1 MSIEITPEF
10 RRALDL
16 LNDGHNLFLTGKAGT
31 GKSTLIRHYMEGTD
45 RNVIVAAPTGI
56 AALNVDGYTLHRL
69 FSFPVGVTPEDVRA
83 GRVKPGRFSHTI
95 GKLDTLIIDEVS
107 MVRADLFDCVVA
119 ALERYGPDPTKAFG
133 GVQVVLVGDLY
144 QLPPVVVESEA
155 DYFQTVYESPY
166 FFSATSYDRDAF
178 PTVQLTKVFRQLGD
192 AALTD
197 MLNAI
202 RDGRMTTA
210 INRRLN
216 RQTNPEFVAP
226 KGEFWLTLAGS
237 NRIVHSRN
245 KQQLALLDGEEYRS
259 IAERVGTGDKFDAP
273 TVDELTFKVGAQ
285 IMLLNNDA
293 SGRWVNGSIGRIV
306 DVDFDDGDY
315 LVTAELRDGRTVT
328 IEPHTWEITRPVIS
342 GGSLAHQ
349 VIGTFRQLPFKLAWA
364 ITIHKSQGQTLER
377 AYIDLTGG
385 TFATGQLYVALSRCV
400 SLDGLVLKRNVEPRH
415 VKIDYRVR
423 RFLAEAAHTRTKQTC
438 VLSSLVVGE
447 ADGFVRP
454 IEIAIEFEDGAVFT
468 SLVNPTR
475 DIGDSATRYGLSAAD
490 LQLAPT
496 LAQLWPVIEERIAGH
511 AIVALDGDSA
521 VGVLDTELKRH
532 GIIAPFENFI
542 SIDPADLIPE
552 ESQEQSVSDV
562 RARARSLRRAFE
574 RLATDEWALP
584 YEPVEE
590 PRHAYFLTRHLE
602 TLGSDAHAASVALS
616 RLWVGEGVLPGPE
629 GDEAEIAAVLTDKL
643 RGQRLAARTED
654 ILMAFNDHFGVR
666 VEFESAETQAPIEQV
681 LIEGTRVCFT
691 GIVDYR
697 EKYWERDDME
707 DVARQSGLT
716 PVANVTKTRCDVLI
730 AADVTTMSGKAKNAA
745 KWGKPVYSAEE
756 FLAWAGH

>member
-1 MSIEITPEF
+1 MSIELTPEF

-16 LNDGHNLFLTGKAGT
+16 LNDGRNLFLTGKAGT

-69 FSFPVGVTPEDVRA
+69 FSFPVGVTPDDIRA
-83 GRVKPGRFSHTI
+83 GRVKPARFSRTI

-119 ALERYGPDPTKAFG
+119 ALERYGPEPTKPFG
-133 GVQVVLVGDLY
+133 GVQMVLVGDLY
-144 QLPPVVVESEA
+144 QLPPVVVDSEA
-155 DYFQTVYESPY
+155 EYFRTVYDSPY
-166 FFSATSYDRDAF
+166 FFSANAYDRAAF

-216 RQTNPEFVAP
+216 RQTDAEFVAP
-226 KGEFWLTLAGS
+226 EGEFWLTLAGT
-237 NRIVHSRN
+237 NRIAHSRN
-245 KQQLALLDGEEYRS
+245 KQHLALLEGEEFCS
-259 IAERVGTGDKFDAP
+259 VAERTGTGDAFDAP
-273 TVDELTFKVGAQ
+273 TADELTFKVGAQ
-285 IMLLNNDA
+285 IMLLNNDP
-293 SGRWVNGSIGRIV
+293 SDRWVNGSIGRIIDV
-306 DVDFDDGDY
+306 DVDEGDY
-315 LVTAELRDGRTVT
+315 LVTAELRDGSTVT
-328 IEPHTWEITRPVIS
+328 IEPHTWEITRPVVS
-342 GGSLAHQ
+342 GGNLVHE

-364 ITIHKSQGQTLER
+364 ITIHKSQGQTLQR
-377 AYIDLTGG
+377 AVIDLTGG

-400 SLDGLVLKRNVEPRH
+400 SLDGLVLKRHVEPRH
-415 VKIDYRVR
+415 VKVDYRVR
-423 RFLAEAAHTRTKQTC
+423 RFLAETAPTRTTDTC

-447 ADGFVRP
+447 ADGFIRP
-454 IEIAIEFEDGAVFT
+454 IEIAIEFENGTVFT

-475 DIGDSATRYGLSAAD
+475 DIGDAATRYGLSAAD

-511 AIVALDGDSA
+511 AIIALDGDNA

-542 SIDPADLIPE
+542 NIDPADLTPE
-552 ESQEQSVSDV
+552 ESEEQNDSDV
-562 RARARSLRRAFE
+562 RARAHSLRRVFA
-574 RLATDEWALP
+574 RITPDESAVP
-584 YEPVEE
+584 YEPVEQ

-602 TLGSDAHAASVALS
+602 TLDADSHAASATLS
-616 RLWVGEGVLPGPE
+616 RLWAGDGALPEPD
-629 GDEAEIAAVLTDKL
+629 GDEDTIAAILSEKL
-643 RGQRLAARTED
+643 RGQRLAPRTEE
-654 ILMAFNDHFGVR
+654 ILSAFNDHFGVE
-666 VEFESAETQAPIEQV
+666 VEFASAESQLPIDQV
-681 LIEGTRVCFT
+681 LNEGTRVCFT
-691 GIVDYR
+691 GTVDYR
-697 EKYWERDDME
+697 GKCWERADME
-707 DVARQSGLT
+707 DVARQSGLS

-730 AADVTTMSGKAKNAA
+730 AADVTTMSGKAKKAA
-745 KWGKPVYSAEE
+745 KWGKPVYSAQE
-756 FLAWAGH
+756 FLAWAGK